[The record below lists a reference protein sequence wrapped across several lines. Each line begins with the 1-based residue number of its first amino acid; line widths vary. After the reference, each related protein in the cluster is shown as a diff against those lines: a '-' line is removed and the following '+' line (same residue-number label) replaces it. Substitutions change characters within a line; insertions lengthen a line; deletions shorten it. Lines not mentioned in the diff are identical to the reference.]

1 MVARKRHLTRSEISR
16 GDSIQEK
23 IKEKKLLLSLYHI
36 ENVLQLKKL
45 NIKETN

>member
-23 IKEKKLLLSLYHI
+23 IKELLLSLYHI